1 MMMVIPA
8 LLALA
13 VIPEGCH
20 LIQSDII
27 FARDVAAV
35 VPAFAGI
42 SGDFNLGYV
51 PSSGEPRILRGV
63 DLQRI
68 AKNQR
73 LELDG
78 LPDVCFARETFV
90 PQPEQLR
97 EAMLTELNRSELNS
111 AELNGAE
118 PKLDG
123 VKIEILSW
131 SQQPSPVGELVFPR
145 DGMQLPQGIGTSR
158 DFLWHGY
165 VRYGDQHQFPVWAKV
180 RITANI
186 TRVVAAGSLSI
197 GKPIQASQ
205 VRLERCEDFPFDETV
220 ARNLD
225 EVIGYLSRRS
235 VRGGS
240 VIHKT
245 QIELAPDVAR
255 GDVIIV
261 EVFVDGAHLK
271 LEGRA
276 ESTGIKGSTILVRN
290 LSSGKDFPAQVTGK
304 HQATVGMAPGDT
316 PGLPGLLQ

>member
-1 MMMVIPA
+1 MMMAIPA

-20 LIQSDII
+20 MLQSDIV

-35 VPAFAGI
+35 VPAFAGV

-51 PSSGEPRILRGV
+51 PTSGEARILRGA

-68 AKNQR
+68 AKNQK
-73 LELDG
+73 LDLDG

-90 PQPEQLR
+90 PQAGQLR
-97 EAMLTELNRSELNS
+97 EAML
-111 AELNGAE
+111 AEL
-118 PKLDG
+118 KLTG

-131 SQQPSPVGELVFPR
+131 SQQPAPVGEIVFPR
-145 DGMQLPQGIGTSR
+145 DGMQLPQGMGTQR
-158 DFLWHGY
+158 DVLWHGY
-165 VRYGDQHQFPVWAKV
+165 VRYGDNHQFPVWAKV
-180 RITANI
+180 RITATF
-186 TRVVAAGSLSI
+186 TRVVTAKSLPV

-205 VRLERCEDFPFDETV
+205 VRLESCEDFPFDETV

-225 EVIGYLSRRS
+225 EVVGYLSKRS
-235 VRGGS
+235 LQAGS

-245 QIELAPDVAR
+245 QIEPAPDVAR

-261 EVFVDGAHLK
+261 EVFADGAHLK

-276 ESTGIKGSTILVRN
+276 ESAGVKGSTILVRN

-304 HQATVGMAPGDT
+304 NQATVGV
-316 PGLPGLLQ
+316 GLAEQNQ